1 MSSLKDLQVGD
12 KVFVVRQKGRRAVE
26 EQTSFEV
33 ITKIGRKYGYI
44 KSGSF
49 SLDNGQSVHN
59 ESYVRINGYG
69 FDVFSTEAEYRQQE
83 LVKEK
88 IRNLETRLSSLLD
101 NGMSARL
108 KSIPLDAVDALLQVM
123 DDFGIGEK

>member
-1 MSSLKDLQVGD
+1 MSNLKDLQVGD
-12 KVFVVRQKGRRAVE
+12 KVFVVRQKGRRAVG
-26 EQTSFEV
+26 EQTSFET

-83 LVKEK
+83 IEQEK
-88 IRNLETRLSSLLD
+88 RRNLGERLSSLLD

-108 KSIPLDAVDALLQVM
+108 KNIPLDVVDALLKVM